1 MLTVVRRGL
10 SCESHVESHTRRKDR
25 IARALADDVEPDD
38 LVAVDTS
45 VLRQLAQLA
54 DQRAELD
61 NAVTEAVRAA
71 RRAHRS
77 WSEIG
82 AMLGVSKQ
90 AVQRKYNRRVPSA

>member
-1 MLTVVRRGL
+1 MSKTTHD
-10 SCESHVESHTRRKDR
+10 EK
-25 IARALADDVEPDD
+25 AAALERWADDVEPDD

-45 VLRQLAQLA
+45 VLRQLAKLA

-90 AVQRKYNRRVPSA
+90 AVQRKYNRRVRSA

>member
-1 MLTVVRRGL
+1 M
-10 SCESHVESHTRRKDR
+10 SKATRDEK
-25 IARALADDVEPDD
+25 AAALERWADDVEPDD

-45 VLRQLAQLA
+45 VLRQLAKLA

-71 RRAHRS
+71 RTAHRS

-90 AVQRKYNRRVPSA
+90 AVQRKYNRRVRSA

>member
-1 MLTVVRRGL
+1 M
-10 SCESHVESHTRRKDR
+10 SKATRDEKT
-25 IARALADDVEPDD
+25 ATLELWADDVETDE

-45 VLRQLAQLA
+45 VLRHLAKLA

-71 RRAHRS
+71 RGAYRS

-82 AMLGVSKQ
+82 AMLGVSEQ
-90 AVQRKYNRRVPSA
+90 AVQRKYNRPVRSA